1 MPLAGHHPAGN
12 SESDFALCRRAERLF
27 IYAPF
32 IALYAYSLQWCWDTS
47 GDPYR
52 AAIAH
57 ENAKQNLGKVNSGYA
72 EAVVEFD
79 DEDEADFEGGS
90 GSGAPSVGDAI
101 KAAGAAAAAV
111 AGAVNETAIVESM
124 KAAERKLPNP
134 LLPDFWAVLLLFAI
148 IIANGLVWFVQRWS
162 LYIKSRVQYKDISSL
177 EPGSFAYVT
186 PHPHQGAAEIVPM
199 QEQVIDGKRHI
210 FFMFQRQKYEVRD
223 MSLPNISL

>member
-1 MPLAGHHPAGN
+1 
-12 SESDFALCRRAERLF
+12 
-27 IYAPF
+27 
-32 IALYAYSLQWCWDTS
+32 
-47 GDPYR
+47 
-52 AAIAH
+52 
-57 ENAKQNLGKVNSGYA
+57 
-72 EAVVEFD
+72 
-79 DEDEADFEGGS
+79 
-90 GSGAPSVGDAI
+90 VGDAI

-162 LYIKSRVQYKDISSL
+162 LYIKSRVQYKDTPSL

-210 FFMFQRQKYEVRD
+210 FFMFQRQKYQVRD
-223 MSLPNISL
+223 MRLPNISLSLSLNLSRSFALPFFSLDTLKHIFHRRRPPSITAHHAPAMRGEDSLSRAK